1 MAASPLSGPWVLT
14 AIKAAHTIVWVFFV
28 ACILAI
34 WILAARSDYLGA
46 ALSIGLVFV
55 EVVVLAFNG
64 WKCPLT
70 AVAARHTHD
79 RRVNFDIYLPQW
91 LARHNKSVFGTLY
104 LAGIAFT
111 LARWTGLLP

>member
-1 MAASPLSGPWVLT
+1 MSGPWVLT
-14 AIKAAHTIVWVFFV
+14 VIKAAHTIVWLFFV

-34 WILAARSDYLGA
+34 WAFAARADYPNA
-46 ALSIGLVFV
+46 ALSICIVFV

-70 AVAARHTHD
+70 AVAARHTDD

-91 LARHNKSVFGTLY
+91 VARHNKSLFGTLY

-111 LARWTGLLP
+111 LARRTRLLP

>member
-1 MAASPLSGPWVLT
+1 MAVSPLSGPWVLT
-14 AIKAAHTIVWVFFV
+14 VIKLAHTIVWLFFV

-34 WILAARSDYLGA
+34 WVFAARSDYLRA

-70 AVAARHTHD
+70 AVAARHTED

-91 LARHNKSVFGTLY
+91 LARHNKSVFGALY
-104 LAGIAFT
+104 LAGIGFT
-111 LARWTGLLP
+111 LARWIRLLP